1 MKKASNERIKFKITS
16 EIFEGVKKLS
26 ANDDPNELTISNIS
40 KSSGYS
46 IGNIYH
52 HFKNI
57 DHVFEEFFLMRAAE
71 LTKQLILLID
81 NVKPDTSAT
90 DAIEG
95 ILEFQ
100 FRFAKNTI
108 NQKILKFLAR
118 RVMSNPELRDK
129 VDAVNLQAT
138 DHIASMIQRNET
150 NTFRNLST
158 QEIELAILLINGAM
172 RKPILANHKMAFSDM
187 HKKMMLQILLAVYV
201 ES

>member
-1 MKKASNERIKFKITS
+1 MKKAFNERIKFKTTS

-26 ANDDPNELTISNIS
+26 ASDDPNELTISNIS

-71 LTKQLILLID
+71 LTEQLILLID

-90 DAIEG
+90 DAIKG
-95 ILEFQ
+95 ILDFQ
-100 FRFAKNTI
+100 FGFAKNTI
-108 NQKILKFLAR
+108 NQKVLKFLAR
-118 RVMSNPELRDK
+118 RVMSNPEVRDK
-129 VDAVNLQAT
+129 VDAVNLQAA

-150 NTFRNLST
+150 NTFRNLGT

-172 RKPILANHKMAFSDM
+172 RKPILANHKMAFSDT